1 MPNVVAVT
9 TNENSSVGQVK
20 NCKKSAMMPTEISI
34 EKLPNL
40 ASNWST
46 FLRDI
51 TNDRK
56 LRAERINR
64 QSEDVVQFI
73 NRFPLLESKENFTL
87 STTRSENHI

>member
-1 MPNVVAVT
+1 MTNAVSVT
-9 TNENSSVGQVK
+9 TNENCPVGQNIGSNK
-20 NCKKSAMMPTEISI
+20 NTMSPTEISI
-34 EKLPNL
+34 EQLPNL

-64 QSEDVVQFI
+64 QSENVIQFI
-73 NRFPLLESKENFTL
+73 NRFPLLES
-87 STTRSENHI
+87 S

>member
-1 MPNVVAVT
+1 MTNTVSVS
-9 TNENSSVGQVK
+9 TNENSPVGQNIGAIK
-20 NCKKSAMMPTEISI
+20 NTMSPTEISI
-34 EKLPNL
+34 QQLPNL

-64 QSEDVVQFI
+64 QSENVIQFI
-73 NRFPLLESKENFTL
+73 NRFPLLES
-87 STTRSENHI
+87 S

>member
-1 MPNVVAVT
+1 MTVT
-9 TNENSSVGQVK
+9 VSVSENSSVGQNQNSQK
-20 NCKKSAMMPTEISI
+20 NGMSPIEISI

-64 QSEDVVQFI
+64 QSEDVIQFI
-73 NRFPLLESKENFTL
+73 NRFPLLES
-87 STTRSENHI
+87 

>member
-1 MPNVVAVT
+1 MTNVA
-9 TNENSSVGQVK
+9 NASSAENSSAGQPK
-20 NCKKSAMMPTEISI
+20 NPKTSTMTPIEISI

-64 QSEDVVQFI
+64 QSEDVIQFI
-73 NRFPLLESKENFTL
+73 NRFPLLES
-87 STTRSENHI
+87 